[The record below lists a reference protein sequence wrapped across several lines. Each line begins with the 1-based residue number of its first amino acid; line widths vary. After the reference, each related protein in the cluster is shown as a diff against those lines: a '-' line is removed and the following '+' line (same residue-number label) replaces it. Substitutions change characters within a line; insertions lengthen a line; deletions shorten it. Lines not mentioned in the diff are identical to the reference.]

1 MNGRPGRLSHGE
13 QAAAQRRGHGFSAG
27 SYAKPHE
34 ERLQGDVDLMFTGA
48 KLMGNF
54 VEGDT
59 GGKTLQHRPLG
70 RRNLQ
75 YHHRFLPED

>member
-1 MNGRPGRLSHGE
+1 
-13 QAAAQRRGHGFSAG
+13 
-27 SYAKPHE
+27 
-34 ERLQGDVDLMFTGA
+34 
-48 KLMGNF
+48 LMGNF